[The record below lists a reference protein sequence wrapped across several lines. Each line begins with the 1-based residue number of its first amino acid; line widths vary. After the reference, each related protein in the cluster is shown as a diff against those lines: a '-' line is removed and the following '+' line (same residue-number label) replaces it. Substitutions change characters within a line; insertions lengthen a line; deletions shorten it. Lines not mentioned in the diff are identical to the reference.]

1 MYHEPL
7 YSIKKKHF
15 PFKSNNMIINFKT
28 KFLFVSLIFLLNLNF
43 ARSFGISSRYNV
55 YITNNLPNDTNPL
68 TLHCKSKDDDLGQ
81 RVLHKNEEFSFSFRR
96 KIIIESTL
104 YFCHFWWEQKDKS
117 IDVFN
122 NHIAEKDCGRVNPDL
137 MECYWKVQEDGFY
150 FGAHRYPPPEYWKK
164 ESW

>member
-1 MYHEPL
+1 
-7 YSIKKKHF
+7 
-15 PFKSNNMIINFKT
+15 MIINFNS
-28 KFLFVSLIFLLNLNF
+28 KFLFLSLIFLLNLIF
-43 ARSFGISSRYNV
+43 ARSFGISSRFNV

-68 TLHCKSKDDDLGQ
+68 TLHCKSGDDDLGQ
-81 RVLHKNEEFSFSFRR
+81 RVLHKNEEYSFSFRR
-96 KIIIESTL
+96 KIIIGSTL